1 MTDAYTAGHETIT
14 SLPALILPTLTLRC
28 PECHHPGLDGAAGE
42 LVCAG
47 CGARFPVDARTGVAA
62 LLARRSGTEQ
72 KADIRAW
79 WGDLYEQLYG
89 PTDRSLTP
97 ESLEALLSET
107 EDLFRRRRLLPVV
120 EMPLAELRG
129 KQVLEI
135 GPGGGAH
142 SCLFKRHG
150 AQVTAVDITPE
161 RAMSTAFKLSLIKGG
176 EGRAFNADAENLPFA
191 DASFD
196 IVYSNGVLHHSADTD
211 RTLAE
216 VHRVLKP
223 GGRAVLML
231 YSRHSAVYWGTI
243 VPRGLVSGEMF
254 RWPEPEWI
262 GRVTEGKPK
271 FGQTRN
277 PFTRVYSE
285 AELRRTLAAFTM
297 VSLRKNSFQFDNF
310 AIPRLTQ
317 LRVAVLKAL
326 GYRPHPG
333 ALLVYGGADFVP
345 ETALELWLGR
355 HMGFA
360 WNIVVEKPQ

>member
-1 MTDAYTAGHETIT
+1 MTAADI
-14 SLPALILPTLTLRC
+14 LRC
-28 PECHHPGLDGAAGE
+28 PECHRPNLSAGDGTLA
-42 LVCAG
+42 CAG
-47 CGARFPVDARTGVAA
+47 CGAAFPVDARTGVAA
-62 LLARRSGTEQ
+62 LLARGSATEK

-89 PTDRSLTP
+89 PTDRALTP
-97 ESLEALLSET
+97 ERMEALLSQT
-107 EDLFRRRRLLPVV
+107 EDLFHRRRLLPVV
-120 EMPLAELRG
+120 EMPLAALRG
-129 KQVLEI
+129 KTVLEI

-150 AQVTAVDITPE
+150 AHVTAVDLTPE
-161 RAMSTAFKLSLIKGG
+161 RALSTAFKLSLVRGG

-191 DASFD
+191 DGSFD
-196 IVYSNGVLHHSADTD
+196 YVYSNGVLHHSADTD

-216 VHRVLKP
+216 VCRVLKP

-231 YSRHSAVYWGTI
+231 YSRHSAVYWGHI

-271 FGQTRN
+271 FGHTRN

-285 AELRRTLAAFTM
+285 AELRRALAAFRII
-297 VSLRKNSFQFDNF
+297 SLRKNSFQFDNF

-326 GYRPHPG
+326 GRQPHPG

-345 ETALELWLGR
+345 ETAVELWLGT
-355 HMGFA
+355 HIGFG
-360 WNIVVEKPQ
+360 WNIVAEKPA

>member
-1 MTDAYTAGHETIT
+1 VTA
-14 SLPALILPTLTLRC
+14 ADFLRC
-28 PECHHPGLDGAAGE
+28 PECHRTGLDRTEQALA
-42 LVCAG
+42 CPG
-47 CGARFPVDARTGVAA
+47 CGASFPVDQRTGVAA
-62 LLARRSGTEQ
+62 LLAKGSDTAA

-97 ESLEALLSET
+97 EIMEALLSET
-107 EDLFRRRRLLPVV
+107 EDLFHRRGLLPVV
-120 EMPLAELRG
+120 EMPLASLRG
-129 KQVLEI
+129 KTVLEI

-150 AQVTAVDITPE
+150 ALVTAVDLTPE
-161 RAMSTAFKLSLIKGG
+161 RALSTAFKLSLVKGG

-191 DASFD
+191 DDSFD
-196 IVYSNGVLHHSADTD
+196 FVYSNGVLHHSADTA

-216 VHRVLKP
+216 VRRVLKP

-231 YSRHSAVYWGTI
+231 YSRHSAVFWCNI
-243 VPRGLVSGEMF
+243 VPRGLFSGEMF

-285 AELRRTLAAFTM
+285 AELRRALAGFEV

-310 AIPRLTQ
+310 AVPRLTQ
-317 LRVAVLKAL
+317 LRVAVLKGL
-326 GYRPHPG
+326 GRQPHPG
-333 ALLVYGGADFVP
+333 ALLVYGGADFIP
-345 ETALELWLGR
+345 ETRLELWLGK
-355 HMGFA
+355 HMGFG
-360 WNIVVEKPQ
+360 WNIVAEKAQ